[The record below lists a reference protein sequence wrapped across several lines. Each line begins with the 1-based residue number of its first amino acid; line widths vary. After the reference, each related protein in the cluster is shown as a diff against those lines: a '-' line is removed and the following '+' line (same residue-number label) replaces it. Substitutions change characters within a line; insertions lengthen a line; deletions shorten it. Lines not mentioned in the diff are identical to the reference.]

1 MKKIVITL
9 TAEQKVEM
17 AKKLGIINDE
27 LIIMVPEEGE
37 KNRDIFILK
46 KNRFAVPD
54 HGIVRYK
61 PSFCN
66 ASDLTIEP
74 FSVNGE
80 PFHIRN
86 IVCPV
91 RKKR

>member
-37 KNRDIFILK
+37 KNRDISNMENIL
-46 KNRFAVPD
+46 
-54 HGIVRYK
+54 
-61 PSFCN
+61 
-66 ASDLTIEP
+66 
-74 FSVNGE
+74 SVTFE
-80 PFHIRN
+80 
-86 IVCPV
+86 
-91 RKKR
+91 KE